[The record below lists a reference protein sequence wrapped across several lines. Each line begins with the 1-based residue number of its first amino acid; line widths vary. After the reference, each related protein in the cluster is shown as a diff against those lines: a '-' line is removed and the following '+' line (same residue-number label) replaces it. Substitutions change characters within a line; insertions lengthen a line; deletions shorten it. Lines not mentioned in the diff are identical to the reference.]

1 MQIASLTLLL
11 TGPVSWSIT
20 CGFSKS
26 RECWLKMACSAAADM
41 SKRPFLTYDACSL
54 ARLSAVRPVSPIY
67 TFSQSLHF
75 RRYTTPAWSFRFERS
90 LMACC
95 RDHFHGAGLPTTRTS
110 SGFSTLCI
118 GCETPSTNGITT
130 VVSFLR
136 SRSIVG
142 KRRRLGL
149 PSAAYGELE
158 TSGDETQGV
167 VIGEELLCGSPEL
180 FLLLYMFLFCDNRF
194 CAIEQ
199 RVRGTAFRAD
209 WMVWCEIQVATG
221 VRWLAVDR

>member
-136 SRSIVG
+136 SRSLVSDG
-142 KRRRLGL
+142 VWACLVRLLASSRRLAMKRAGT
-149 PSAAYGELE
+149 EE
-158 TSGDETQGV
+158 TTTSGRLRQG
-167 VIGEELLCGSPEL
+167 
-180 FLLLYMFLFCDNRF
+180 R
-194 CAIEQ
+194 
-199 RVRGTAFRAD
+199 
-209 WMVWCEIQVATG
+209 
-221 VRWLAVDR
+221 